1 MDAAVPADVEP
12 KVHELDSAFVYDL
25 GDLEKVAQKGRVQR
39 EHAALDAWAIVDAEL
54 DGFAKREAGR
64 EAVPSLTALRQHFET
79 VRAEVL
85 STGKLDADAATRLLV
100 NRLLHGPTQAL
111 REAAGDAETRAELE
125 RSLQRLYG
133 IDPRNAPGSDD
144 ESGGR

>member
-1 MDAAVPADVEP
+1 
-12 KVHELDSAFVYDL
+12 
-25 GDLEKVAQKGRVQR
+25 
-39 EHAALDAWAIVDAEL
+39 
-54 DGFAKREAGR
+54 
-64 EAVPSLTALRQHFET
+64 
-79 VRAEVL
+79 VL

-133 IDPRNAPGSDD
+133 IDPRNAGGGASGDDGGQGDDPG
-144 ESGGR
+144 GNR